1 MKKLLFIAAITL
13 LAAPAVSANSECNP
27 WANADSR
34 IVATS
39 STKAPKTEKKTSK
52 EDKKASERHE
62 DIHRQAHIRA
72 INSQHPQ
79 K

>member
-34 IVATS
+34 IAVTS
-39 STKAPKTEKKTSK
+39 STKAPKAEKKVTK
-52 EDKKASERHE
+52 EDKKATERHE